1 MSDLLPDSIREKVLA
16 EITPS
21 QEEIDLQSRII
32 DQLIEAL
39 LKRAE
44 MADFR
49 FSFIAPEG
57 STGKKQTQLKGAA
70 DIDLFVALNPKDYP
84 EVFIESQ
91 SVNRQTID
99 DIMSNLVAKWFEPA
113 VKDLKVKNL
122 QRAFSQHPFLSLKM
136 EGIEVDI
143 LGCFDIDT
151 KTLAEKGPITAVDR
165 TVHHTSFIANRM
177 TQRKRED
184 ARIMKSFVRA
194 CHAYGD
200 TCAVGRMGLTGVT
213 LEILVLINQNLESS
227 FNALRNLDTKP
238 VDPQSRTIKELKT
251 IPGFRDDHLFLI
263 DPTDQSRNMASS
275 FSPRSYAWV
284 QYKIDR
290 LKESLETNDSATI
303 LSSLI
308 ESPIPS
314 SNIPKWF
321 EKHCSVKEFKSD
333 GKVHYTILR
342 DKLHRLAR
350 KTISEMSEE
359 RTGEA
364 RFGEILAEVYFENT
378 RFALGMLVESPIAS
392 TTFDRKG
399 PPIALQEAS
408 AKFREAHG
416 DAVFES
422 DGFLYIRE
430 KRDWTN
436 SSKLFEEILKNNPI
450 EGLEIQNEK
459 TLLSNQ
465 VLHILHDCVLPLEP
479 EFEERITRVK
489 ELEKNPTL

>member
-1 MSDLLPDSIREKVLA
+1 MSNLLSDSIREKVLA

-21 QEEIDLQSRII
+21 QDEIDLQSRII
-32 DQLIEAL
+32 EQLIEAL
-39 LKRAE
+39 RKKAE
-44 MADFR
+44 TTDFR

-70 DIDLFVALNPKDYP
+70 DIDLFVALNPKEYP
-84 EVFIESQ
+84 DLFIESQ
-91 SVNRQTID
+91 SVNRQAID
-99 DIMSNLVAKWFEPA
+99 DIMNNLVTNWFEPA
-113 VKDLKVKNL
+113 VKDLEVTNI

-143 LGCFDIDT
+143 LGCFDIDA

-165 TVHHTSFIANRM
+165 TVHHTSYIADRM

-184 ARIMKSFVRA
+184 ARILKSFVRA

-213 LEILVLINQNLESS
+213 LELLVLINPNLESS
-227 FNALRNLDTKP
+227 FKALRNLDTEP
-238 VDPQSRTIKELKT
+238 VDPQSRTFKELKMV
-251 IPGFRDDHLFLI
+251 PAFRDDHLFLI
-263 DPTDQSRNMASS
+263 DPTDQGRNMASS

-290 LKESLETNDSATI
+290 LKEHLESNDRASI

-314 SNIPKWF
+314 SNIPTWI
-321 EKHCSVKEFKSD
+321 EKHSSVKEFKSD

-342 DKLHRLAR
+342 DKLHRLTR
-350 KTISEMSEE
+350 KAISELSEE

-364 RFGEILAEVYFENT
+364 RFGEILAEVYFENI
-378 RFALGMLVESPIAS
+378 RFALGLLIESPIAS

-399 PPIALQEAS
+399 PPIALTEAS
-408 AKFREAHG
+408 AKFREVHG
-416 DAVFES
+416 EAVFELG
-422 DGFLYIRE
+422 DFLYTRE
-430 KRDWTN
+430 KREWTD
-436 SSKLFEEILKNNPI
+436 SSKLFESILMNNPI

-465 VLHILHDCVLPLEP
+465 VLHVLHDCILPLEP

-489 ELEKNPTL
+489 ELRKNPSM